1 MLEGV
6 PPLVHIGLHLS
17 VSLAGHGPSDG
28 ADPPRRCRGCSH
40 PPLRPQG
47 WAAPSFRGLLR
58 QTRGGL
64 LHPARMYGA
73 SWRTPEPCNTG
84 PPKYMAGVGRRGGV
98 GVSAPPVAHD
108 TTAPDGGATA
118 AGAEALSGVEG
129 AGAPATAER
138 LTSLAVGPEGAH
150 DGGEGAQ
157 AATPALRATAPP
169 LPVSGVA
176 AGAMGGGGG
185 SRRAAPA
192 AGRCGD
198 VEPRMMLGVATPGSG
213 RRRSRAH
220 RGSVAW

>member
-84 PPKYMAGVGRRGGV
+84 PSKYMAGVGRRGGV

-138 LTSLAVGPEGAH
+138 LTSLAVGRRAPTTAGRARR
-150 DGGEGAQ
+150 
-157 AATPALRATAPP
+157 PPPPRSRATAPP

-176 AGAMGGGGG
+176 AGAMGGGGAHG
-185 SRRAAPA
+185 GLRLLWGGAATSS
-192 AGRCGD
+192 
-198 VEPRMMLGVATPGSG
+198 PRMMLGVATPGSG